1 MFPQTTRIAA
11 LTIVVAAATT
21 LLSSCSGP
29 VAAKAGTPEAY
40 WAAAKGAYSTGD
52 YSGTLEQLAHLTDNR
67 NDYTARAIPWE
78 MVLTTGL
85 ASGYIELADNYA
97 KGARINPAN
106 AMAFRRKAA
115 EYRNLANPLVLQA
128 ARTVEKLEQLPPG
141 SITLTFGRPRGNLT
155 APAALYK
162 IAAGLRITDAE
173 ANAAPTQALERNV
186 LLAACIAVG
195 APNDSAKAT
204 EILSHASTI
213 TPRAAFAGAM
223 AEMIDKTSA
232 LYSRNQLDL
241 PDKLELLQGR
251 AKALRAVAEQ
261 VGPAMVVKVQ
271 SNQ

>member
-11 LTIVVAAATT
+11 LTIVVAAAVM
-21 LLSSCSGP
+21 LLTSCSGP
-29 VAAKAGTPEAY
+29 VAAKAGTPEFY
-40 WAAAKGAYSTGD
+40 WAAAKNAYSTGD
-52 YSGTLEQLAHLTDNR
+52 YTGTLEQLTRLTENR

-78 MVLTTGL
+78 LVLTTGL
-85 ASGYIELADNYA
+85 AAGYIELADDYA
-97 KGARINPAN
+97 KGARTNPAN

-128 ARTVEKLEQLPPG
+128 ARAVDKLEQLPPG

-155 APAALYK
+155 PSPALYK

-173 ANAAPTQALERNV
+173 ANAAPAQARERNV
-186 LLAACIAVG
+186 LLSACIAVG
-195 APNDSAKAT
+195 APNDSAKAS

-223 AEMIDKTSA
+223 ADMIEKTST
-232 LYSRNQLDL
+232 LYSRNELDL